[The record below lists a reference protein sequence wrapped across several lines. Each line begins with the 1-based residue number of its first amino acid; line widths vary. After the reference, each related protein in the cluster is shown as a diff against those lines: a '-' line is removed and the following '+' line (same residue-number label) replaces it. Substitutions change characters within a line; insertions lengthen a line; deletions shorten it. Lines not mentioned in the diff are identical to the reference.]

1 MLNAQTLLA
10 FIVGAP
16 LITFLFL
23 AGAWLVGEEPNEKL
37 VARTTAAT
45 FLSAIAA
52 VILLAIQMYGAGW
65 APVYVQMGDWFSAGG
80 YTFSLQLL
88 ADSLSLPLIGLTI
101 VLSGLIGSFSVRYL
115 HRDRGF
121 YRFFLLLHLFA
132 FGAALAFS
140 AASMD
145 LLIAGWELVGL
156 TSVMLIAFFNERQ
169 DPVRNSL
176 RAFAVYRTADVGL
189 LLGVFVLHHVVG
201 SASCSALFRGEW
213 PVQGTV
219 VSGTTATIVGLLFLL
234 AALGKSAQIP
244 FSGWLPR
251 AMEGPTP
258 SSAIFYGGISVHLG
272 VYLLLRSEALLQ
284 ASPVAPAVIIGIGLL
299 TAIHATLCGRVASDA
314 KTSLAYATLAQVGVI
329 FMEVGFGFGRLALCH
344 VIGHAAVRTLQFL
357 RAPSALH
364 DYHRVHAAAGG
375 HLPKTGQHYD
385 SLMPGAVQR
394 WLYRFALDRCH
405 LDTLTDRLVGLPA
418 IRLAQR
424 LATGERGMEHD
435 HLPAGTRLRV
445 DLAAPDMAG
454 GIDG

>member
-1 MLNAQTLLA
+1 MLNAQIILA
-10 FIVGAP
+10 FAVGAP
-16 LITFLFL
+16 LIAFLVL
-23 AGAWLVGEEPNEKL
+23 AGAWLVGRELNEKL
-37 VARTTAAT
+37 VARMTSGT
-45 FLSAIAA
+45 FLSAAAA
-52 VILLAIQMYGAGW
+52 VILLAFHMHADGW
-65 APVYVQMGDWFSAGG
+65 NPVYVQLHDWFSAGE

-121 YRFFLLLHLFA
+121 YRFFVLLHLFA

-145 LLIAGWELVGL
+145 FLIAGWELVGF

-169 DPVRNSL
+169 DPVKNSL
-176 RAFAVYRTADVGL
+176 RAFAVYRTADIGL
-189 LLGVFVLHHVVG
+189 LLGVFLLHHVVG
-201 SASCSALFRGEW
+201 STSCSALFKGEW
-213 PVQGTV
+213 PAQGSV
-219 VSGTTATIVGLLFLL
+219 ISGTTATVVGLLFLL
-234 AALGKSAQIP
+234 AALGKSAQVP

-284 ASPVAPAVIIGIGLL
+284 ASAVVPPVIVVLGFM
-299 TAIHATLCGRVASDA
+299 TAIHATLAGRVASDA
-314 KTSLAYATLAQVGVI
+314 KTSLAYAAMAQLGVI
-329 FMEVGFGFGRLALCH
+329 FIEIGFGFGRLALCH

-357 RAPSALH
+357 RAPSMLH

-375 HLPKTGQHYD
+375 HLPKPGQHYD
-385 SLMPGAVQR
+385 TLLPIAVQR

-405 LDTLTDRLVGLPA
+405 LDTLTDRWIAAPTLK
-418 IRLAQR
+418 LAQR
-424 LATGERGMEHD
+424 LAALERGPKYD
-435 HLPAGTRLRV
+435 HMPADGRLRV
-445 DLAAPDMAG
+445 DLVAPDMAG

>member
-1 MLNAQTLLA
+1 MLNAQIILA
-10 FIVGAP
+10 FAVGAP
-16 LITFLFL
+16 LITFLVL
-23 AGAWLVGEEPNEKL
+23 AGAWLLGRELNERL
-37 VARTTAAT
+37 VARMTSVT
-45 FLSAIAA
+45 FLSATAA
-52 VILLAIQMYGAGW
+52 VILLAFYMRGEGW
-65 APVYVQMGDWFSAGG
+65 APVYVQLHDWFSAGE

-121 YRFFLLLHLFA
+121 YRFFVLLHLFA

-145 LLIAGWELVGL
+145 LLIAGWELVGF
-156 TSVMLIAFFNERQ
+156 TSVMLIAFFNERP

-176 RAFAVYRTADVGL
+176 RAFAVYRTTDVGL
-189 LLGVFVLHHVVG
+189 LLGVFLLHHTVG
-201 SASCSALFRGEW
+201 SASCSALFKGEW
-213 PVQGTV
+213 PAQGTV
-219 VSGTTATIVGLLFLL
+219 ISGTTATVVGLLFLF

-284 ASPVAPAVIIGIGLL
+284 ASAIVPAVIVVVGLL
-299 TAIHATLCGRVASDA
+299 TAVHATLAGRVASDA
-314 KTSLAYATLAQVGVI
+314 KTSLAFAALAQVGVI
-329 FMEVGFGFGRLALCH
+329 FIEVGVGFGRLALCH
-344 VIGHAAVRTLQFL
+344 VVGHAAVRTLQFL
-357 RAPSALH
+357 RAPSMLH

-375 HLPKTGQHYD
+375 HLPKPGQHYD
-385 SLMPGAVQR
+385 TFVPVPVQR

-405 LDTLTDRLVGLPA
+405 LDTLTDRLVATPA
-418 IRLAQR
+418 VKLAQR
-424 LATGERGMEHD
+424 LAAFERGTEQAYTPAAKRPRMEM
-435 HLPAGTRLRV
+435 AV
-445 DLAAPDMAG
+445 PDMAG